1 MVREL
6 RERACSSS
14 VREQMMLTCLC
25 APASRMPYTQIDM
38 DNIVEHLAKTSAT
51 WTGLSVAREIAEK
64 YGRHSAA
71 SYQTHLRDNIKSG
84 RNYAKLVER
93 YKEEHSPAETD
104 ARSGQSEEA
113 QRREGAEE
121 KQAEKQE
128 GREKET
134 DEIMEDGEEENSQR
148 RPVAV
153 EQAEARTVR
162 DGGRTEDAAT
172 ENRARDGQAGEEAEA
187 AERRLEGEPTRN
199 VKDGT
204 ALAAAAAAVA
214 APTRFGKE
222 QSNEL
227 IDRLARLL
235 ARAIC
240 EGQLSLDEVDDAE
253 DGFMRDDYATLR
265 DQGKHAEAERRQSS
279 NPAWFPP
286 SWLFDDLSSAV
297 SCRHFLLLPCVQ
309 AS

>member
-1 MVREL
+1 
-6 RERACSSS
+6 
-14 VREQMMLTCLC
+14 
-25 APASRMPYTQIDM
+25 MPYTQIDM

-51 WTGLSVAREIAEK
+51 WTGLSVAREISEK

-113 QRREGAEE
+113 QRREEAEE
-121 KQAEKQE
+121 KKQE
-128 GREKET
+128 GKEKET
-134 DEIMEDGEEENSQR
+134 DEIVEDGEEEESNQR

-153 EQAEARTVR
+153 EQAEARKAS
-162 DGGRTEDAAT
+162 DGGRTEDTAT
-172 ENRARDGQAGEEAEA
+172 KNGARDGQAGEAAEA
-187 AERRLEGEPTRN
+187 AERRREGESRSN
-199 VKDGT
+199 AEDGT
-204 ALAAAAAAVA
+204 AHAAAASAAPV
-214 APTRFGKE
+214 PTRFGKE

-297 SCRHFLLLPCVQ
+297 SCRLFLLLSRIQ
-309 AS
+309 TL